1 MDKAADKSHGGQ
13 SASQGLPWLCR
24 AGRWAGGGTSWG
36 VRAVRDLVGVI
47 DKTGINEVRCVHC
60 MYHVSSTLTHLVVMD
75 RVQAS

>member
-1 MDKAADKSHGGQ
+1 MADKSHDGQ
-13 SASQGLPWLCR
+13 SANQGIPSLAVCR
-24 AGRWAGGGTSWG
+24 AGRWAGGGRSWG
-36 VRAVRDLVGVI
+36 VRAVRDFVGAI